1 MASNAALPKNGV
13 QAVAVAVTRR
23 HGAHD
28 SALDDEEHKDYG
40 AAQRRIA
47 ELEEENGLLAQKATA
62 ACMYLEPIACL

>member
-1 MASNAALPKNGV
+1 MASNAALPNNGV
-13 QAVAVAVTRR
+13 QAVTRR

-62 ACMYLEPIACL
+62 ACMYLQHRRLATALL